1 MRPDLVRRVV
11 RPSQPPKKKRANRRK
26 SVSRQVLSV
35 FPTLDRPFC
44 STWLC
49 KSLLKV
55 CAIIRPFFSSRTICE
70 FREFSTVPAFHGPF
84 LCMVV
89 SFFCPENLKEIF
101 MKIKV
106 LSLVF
111 AAVMLSSLSA
121 SAAIVHMCC
130 GNPTCCD
137 GGTCCE

>member
-1 MRPDLVRRVV
+1 
-11 RPSQPPKKKRANRRK
+11 
-26 SVSRQVLSV
+26 
-35 FPTLDRPFC
+35 
-44 STWLC
+44 
-49 KSLLKV
+49 
-55 CAIIRPFFSSRTICE
+55 
-70 FREFSTVPAFHGPF
+70 
-84 LCMVV
+84 
-89 SFFCPENLKEIF
+89 